1 MFDGINLQCSSYFLF
16 IILYL
21 QVIFANNL
29 EIYPFYFSLTVG
41 ILFFI
46 FLNINNK
53 SYLGDSGVYI
63 LSFIFN
69 QLCSQSLHLPC
80 NDPLIILAEEK
91 GIKAI
96 PLVDIKRY
104 KKLVKECENLGEK
117 EKIKRLIY
125 NDWQRD
131 YEKIFA
137 QATIRFQISKK

>member
-1 MFDGINLQCSSYFLF
+1 MKKYFLS
-16 IILYL
+16 I
-21 QVIFANNL
+21 
-29 EIYPFYFSLTVG
+29 
-41 ILFFI
+41 
-46 FLNINNK
+46 
-53 SYLGDSGVYI
+53 YI

-69 QLCSQSLHLPC
+69 QLCSQSLPLPC

-131 YEKIFA
+131 YEKAKKMQSWTSTHAMCVFVSFA
-137 QATIRFQISKK
+137 YYFMGQVLATKPN